1 MIFRSRDV
9 LERLNQRP
17 FTPFRIHTTAG
28 RVHEI
33 RHPELA
39 MVSPS
44 FVLIGQPP
52 QPYALPG
59 AIDRF
64 IEVALMH
71 IAEIEPVAGEASPP
85 QTGSGA
91 ALPAQ

>member
-1 MIFRSRDV
+1 VVFRARDV

-17 FTPFRIHTTAG
+17 FTPFRIHTSGG

-39 MVSPS
+39 MVGPS

-52 QPYALPG
+52 QQYSLAG

-71 IAEIEPVAGEASPP
+71 ITEIEPVAGETSPP
-85 QTGSGA
+85 QTGGGSA
-91 ALPAQ
+91 VPA

>member
-17 FTPFRIHTTAG
+17 FTPFRIHTSGG
-28 RVHEI
+28 RMHEV

-39 MVSPS
+39 MVGPS
-44 FVLIGQPP
+44 FLLIGQPP
-52 QPYALPG
+52 QQYTTPG

-71 IAEIEPVAGEASPP
+71 ITEIEPVAGGATPL
-85 QTGSGA
+85 QTGGGTA
-91 ALPAQ
+91 VPA